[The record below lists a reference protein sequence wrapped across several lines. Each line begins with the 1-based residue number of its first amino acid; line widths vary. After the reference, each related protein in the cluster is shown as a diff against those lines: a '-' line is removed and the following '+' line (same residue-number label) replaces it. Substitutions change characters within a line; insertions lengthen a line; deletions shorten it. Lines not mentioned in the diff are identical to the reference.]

1 MFSTHTDITERNWA
15 EDALRENEER
25 FRLLFENAPLSYQ
38 SLDERGYF
46 LDVNK
51 KWLET
56 LGYKRE
62 EVIGKWFGDF
72 LGPGY
77 TEHFNKNFPIFKQ
90 ACVIDGVEFDMVAKT
105 GQSIRVAFNG
115 RVQLGRDGEFL
126 RTHCIFTDITERK
139 MVEIYHKMGREILH
153 ILNQPGD
160 IRKSCARI
168 LGVLKTHIGADA
180 VGLRL
185 KEGEDFPYFVQDG
198 FSADFLLTEN
208 SLLERGKDGGV
219 CRDKDGNPLLECTC
233 GLVISGK
240 TDPDNPLFTQSGSC
254 WTNDSFPLLDLP
266 SGQDPRLHPRN
277 KCIHQN
283 YASVALIPIRTDSQI
298 VGLIPVISG

>member
-15 EDALRENEER
+15 EEALRENEER

-72 LGPGY
+72 LGPGF

-126 RTHCIFTDITERK
+126 RTHCIFTDITEHK
-139 MVEIYHKMGREILH
+139 MVQIYHTMGREILH

-160 IRKSCARI
+160 
-168 LGVLKTHIGADA
+168 V
-180 VGLRL
+180 
-185 KEGEDFPYFVQDG
+185 
-198 FSADFLLTEN
+198 
-208 SLLERGKDGGV
+208 
-219 CRDKDGNPLLECTC
+219 
-233 GLVISGK
+233 
-240 TDPDNPLFTQSGSC
+240 
-254 WTNDSFPLLDLP
+254 
-266 SGQDPRLHPRN
+266 
-277 KCIHQN
+277 
-283 YASVALIPIRTDSQI
+283 
-298 VGLIPVISG
+298 